1 MSYVCMIRV
10 FDPSYV
16 SVVVH
21 PLSFLQ
27 YLASVSRIVSR
38 YERSNI
44 NYMVQ
49 IDLII
54 SSISWAYMHWTHK
67 ICRVILNLNNFLAS
81 LERLIRLF

>member
-54 SSISWAYMHWTHK
+54 SSISWAYMHLDTQ
-67 ICRVILNLNNFLAS
+67 NLLGNF
-81 LERLIRLF
+81 EFK

>member
-54 SSISWAYMHWTHK
+54 SSTHK
-67 ICRVILNLNNFLAS
+67 ICWVILNLNNFLAS
-81 LERLIRLF
+81 LERIIRLF

>member
-1 MSYVCMIRV
+1 MWPKLEISYVICMHDSS

-16 SVVVH
+16 SVEVH

-54 SSISWAYMHWTHK
+54 SSISWAYMHLDTQ
-67 ICRVILNLNNFLAS
+67 ILLGKF
-81 LERLIRLF
+81 EFK